1 MARIFGIIVGIGAL
15 GWFFYH
21 LGVSISKSTI
31 VSFSASLPVW
41 LVLVVSIIFFFY
53 DAYDHIRK
61 TKK

>member
-1 MARIFGIIVGIGAL
+1 MTRIIAIIVGIGSL

-21 LGVSISKSTI
+21 LGVSISKSPI

-41 LVLVVSIIFFFY
+41 LVLVVSVLFFFY